1 MNKSKIK
8 NWMKERREGVSLQ
21 SEGTVAPLP
30 SHLHN
35 TLQMLNTQWA
45 KAKKQI
51 HALYQ
56 HLFLLNAD
64 NVYKKAV

>member
-1 MNKSKIK
+1 MNISKIK
-8 NWMKERREGVSLQ
+8 NWMKERREGVLLQ
-21 SEGTVAPLP
+21 IERMVAPLP

-56 HLFLLNAD
+56 HLFLLNTD
-64 NVYKKAV
+64 NLYKTAV